1 MNGRYEEGVMM
12 PEKQIVRILAS
23 LYMTSGDGR
32 GVGSALGTGVLPVP
46 SFPNVDPATP
56 AVLPNRAD

>member
-1 MNGRYEEGVMM
+1 M

-46 SFPNVDPATP
+46 SFPNVDPATL